1 MISFQ
6 NKIHNS
12 FFLNNSL
19 ILLILILVTIAR
31 IIALVLSP
39 IELSVDEAQYWHW
52 SQNLQMGYF
61 TKPPMIAWIIAFST
75 NIFGQEEWAARICS
89 PIIHFLISIT
99 IWIGTYS
106 TFGNKSAKIA
116 ALIWIFTPA
125 ASLGSFIISSDTPL
139 LLFWTFALV
148 ISLTLLKKNNV
159 LVSIC
164 LGLAIGLAFLSKYAA
179 LYFIIFFFLWWVIYD
194 RGKNFKA
201 NNLILIFFTCLII
214 ASGNLYW
221 NYVNDFVTLDHTVS
235 NADLSIITLNLN
247 NMIEFLASQ
256 LLVFGPIL
264 LLLFLFIIF
273 ESFYINKTL
282 SLLAMLSL
290 PIIILIT
297 IQSYLKIANANWAIT
312 AYIAASIILSSFVVI
327 NKRKYIRF
335 LFKIG
340 LTTNVILS
348 IFILSVSATGSIYP
362 LELKSNPLR
371 KNIGFQSQSIV
382 IGNIYENEKVS
393 AILFQNRSD
402 ITRFNYYLNRFDNK
416 FKGKIFILNK
426 NLHPSNYYEKNY
438 SFNHALF
445 KEDEKVLI
453 LSQNINDNT
462 YTNLSNLEL
471 VNKISFKTGKNSD
484 RNYYVYRAYIV
495 K

>member
-6 NKIHNS
+6 NKNHNS

-75 NIFGQEEWAARICS
+75 NIFGQEEWAVRICS

-106 TFGNKSAKIA
+106 TFGSKSAKIA

-148 ISLTLLKKNNV
+148 ISLILLKKNNV
-159 LVSIC
+159 LLSVC
-164 LGLAIGLAFLSKYAA
+164 LGLSIGLAFLSKYAA
-179 LYFIIFFFLWWVIYD
+179 LYFIIFFFLWWMIYD

-214 ASGNLYW
+214 ASSNLYW
-221 NYVNDFVTLDHTVS
+221 NYINDFVTLNHTVS

-264 LLLFLFIIF
+264 LLLFLFLVF

-297 IQSYLKIANANWAIT
+297 IQSYLKIANANWAVT

-348 IFILSVSATGSIYP
+348 IFI
-362 LELKSNPLR
+362 
-371 KNIGFQSQSIV
+371 
-382 IGNIYENEKVS
+382 
-393 AILFQNRSD
+393 
-402 ITRFNYYLNRFDNK
+402 
-416 FKGKIFILNK
+416 
-426 NLHPSNYYEKNY
+426 
-438 SFNHALF
+438 
-445 KEDEKVLI
+445 
-453 LSQNINDNT
+453 
-462 YTNLSNLEL
+462 
-471 VNKISFKTGKNSD
+471 
-484 RNYYVYRAYIV
+484 
-495 K
+495 

>member
-1 MISFQ
+1 MLSFQ
-6 NKIHNS
+6 NRNHNS

-19 ILLILILVTIAR
+19 ILVILILITIAR
-31 IIALVLSP
+31 IIVLTLSP

-52 SQNLQMGYF
+52 SQNIQMGYF

-75 NIFGQEEWAARICS
+75 NMFGQEEWAVRICS
-89 PIIHFLISIT
+89 PIMHFLISIT

-106 TFGNKSAKIA
+106 IFGSKSAKIA

-148 ISLTLLKKNNV
+148 TVLTLLKESNTI
-159 LVSIC
+159 LSIF
-164 LGLAIGLAFLSKYAA
+164 LGLTVGLAFLSKYAA
-179 LYFIIFFFLWWVIYD
+179 LYFIIFFLLWWIIYD
-194 RGKNFKA
+194 RGKNFKV
-201 NNLILIFFTCLII
+201 NKLILILFTCII
-214 ASGNLYW
+214 VVSGNLYW
-221 NYVNDFVTLDHTVS
+221 NYVNDFVTLNHTVS
-235 NADLSIITLNLN
+235 NADLSIITLNFN
-247 NMIEFLASQ
+247 NMIEFIASQ

-264 LLLFLFIIF
+264 MLLFLFLVF
-273 ESFYINKTL
+273 QSFYKNKSL

-312 AYIAASIILSSFVVI
+312 AYIAASIILSSFVVN

-335 LFKIG
+335 FFKIG
-340 LTTNVILS
+340 ITTNVVLS
-348 IFILSVSATGSIYP
+348 VFILSVTTTGSLYP
-362 LELKSNPLR
+362 FELKSNPLR
-371 KNIGFQSQSIV
+371 KNIGYESQSNKIDS
-382 IGNIYENEKVS
+382 IYTINKVS
-393 AILFQNRSD
+393 AVLFQNRSD
-402 ITRFNYYLNRFDNK
+402 ITRFNYYLNRFDDK

-426 NLHPSNYYEKNY
+426 NIHPGNYYEKNY

-445 KEDEKVLI
+445 KAGDKVLI

-462 YTNLSNLEL
+462 YANLSSLEL
-471 VNKISFKTGKNSD
+471 VNKISYKTGKNTN
-484 RNYYVYRAYIV
+484 RNYYVYNAYVV